1 MFTFNQQMLHLTRTL
16 ASKFSHIF
24 KTSNLLKEVTCNKIQ
39 KVLCWKMTCHNL
51 SVYYIIN
58 TTYSVMPLKKEQRC
72 SVLVHTRTYTYIYIY
87 ESIENWTII
96 PEKKRYV
103 WQKHFEMV
111 RI

>member
-58 TTYSVMPLKKEQRC
+58 TTYSVMPLKKNKDVQYWYTPG
-72 SVLVHTRTYTYIYIY
+72 HIHIYTYM
-87 ESIENWTII
+87 N
-96 PEKKRYV
+96 P
-103 WQKHFEMV
+103 
-111 RI
+111 